1 MSGNVGQNLNPK
13 EKDIVEKLLGPSREQ
28 IFTGIAEVWLGT
40 KPGEEDWGQ
49 KRGIKLKGCSPGV
62 VCFIKDLDKENFQLW
77 VISMSEGNVAWKQ
90 NIDKHIL
97 TQRRRRWIFVLDF
110 SYRKL
115 CLNFVDDDEAD
126 DFAYVLYEKF
136 SEFQSFKNA
145 TPYTVNESGKVLRN
159 NKKQDHSSKQK
170 QKENFLVN
178 VANLPK
184 NVLDDPN
191 YKEEIDAFFQEYGEE
206 LEDMADIFDN
216 YVLETDDENGSDG
229 SSMGEEGEESS
240 INDQHDSEVA
250 SPSLDFSSCF
260 DMGEYSAVD
269 MDEVAL
275 DTVPEDVV
283 TTSTYPKPPE
293 TPSEKSKPNRPPPP
307 PPLHLAETPSEK
319 PKPNR
324 APPPPPLNLK
334 KPSKPQTSGGGTV
347 PGQRVSLLD
356 EIRNNKMALKKS
368 PINKN
373 SKQNTKAR
381 GPSIKDSLLGA
392 MQQMRAVRESDY
404 GIQDDFYRPWD
415 DDEE

>member
-28 IFTGIAEVWLGT
+28 IFTGIAEVWLGRNSA
-40 KPGEEDWGQ
+40 EEDWGQ
-49 KRGIKLKGCSPGV
+49 KQGIKLKGCSPGV

-110 SYRKL
+110 GYRKL

-126 DFAYVLYEKF
+126 DFAYVLYGKF
-136 SEFQSFKNA
+136 PEFQSFKNA

-159 NKKQDHSSKQK
+159 NKKQDHTSKQK

-184 NVLDDPN
+184 SVLEDPN
-191 YKEEIDAFFQEYGEE
+191 YKEEVEAFFQEYGEE

-229 SSMGEEGEESS
+229 SSMGEEDGGSS

-269 MDEVAL
+269 MDELAL
-275 DTVPEDVV
+275 ETVPEDVV
-283 TTSTYPKPPE
+283 ATSTYPKPPD
-293 TPSEKSKPNRPPPP
+293 TPSEKSKPYRAP
-307 PPLHLAETPSEK
+307 PPLPLHLPETPSEK
-319 PKPNR
+319 YKPNR

-334 KPSKPQTSGGGTV
+334 KPSKPQRSHGGSV

-368 PINKN
+368 PINKD
-373 SKQNTKAR
+373 SKQNTKPR

-392 MQQMRAVRESDY
+392 MQQMRAVRETDY

-415 DDEE
+415 DDE

>member
-28 IFTGIAEVWLGT
+28 IFTGIAEVWLGQNSA
-40 KPGEEDWGQ
+40 EEDWGQ
-49 KRGIKLKGCSPGV
+49 KQGIKLKGCSPGV

-110 SYRKL
+110 SYSKL

-126 DFAYVLYEKF
+126 DFAYVLYGKF
-136 SEFQSFKNA
+136 PEFQSFKNA

-159 NKKQDHSSKQK
+159 NKKQDHSSKQR

-184 NVLDDPN
+184 SVLEDPN
-191 YKEEIDAFFQEYGEE
+191 YKEEVEAFFEEYGEE

-216 YVLETDDENGSDG
+216 YVLETDDENGSGG
-229 SSMGEEGEESS
+229 SSIGEEDGGSS
-240 INDQHDSEVA
+240 LNDQHDSEVA
-250 SPSLDFSSCF
+250 SPSLDFTSCF

-269 MDEVAL
+269 MEDLAL

-293 TPSEKSKPNRPPPP
+293 TPSKKSKPNRAPPP
-307 PPLHLAETPSEK
+307 PPLHLPETSSEK
-319 PKPNR
+319 STPNR

-334 KPSKPQTSGGGTV
+334 KSSKPQTSSGGSE
-347 PGQRVSLLD
+347 PGQRISLLD

-373 SKQNTKAR
+373 SKQNTKPR
-381 GPSIKDSLLGA
+381 GTSIKDSLLGA
-392 MQQMRAVRESDY
+392 MQQMRAVRETDY

-415 DDEE
+415 DDE

>member
-1 MSGNVGQNLNPK
+1 MSGDVGQNLNPK

-28 IFTGIAEVWLGT
+28 IFTGIAEVWLGQNST
-40 KPGEEDWGQ
+40 EEDWGQ
-49 KRGIKLKGCSPGV
+49 KQGTKLKGCSPGV

-77 VISMSEGNVAWKQ
+77 VISMAEGNVAWKQ

-110 SYRKL
+110 GYRKL

-126 DFAYVLYEKF
+126 DFAYVLYGKF
-136 SEFQSFKNA
+136 PEFQSFKDA

-159 NKKQDHSSKQK
+159 KNKKDHRSKEK

-184 NVLDDPN
+184 SVLEDPN
-191 YKEEIDAFFQEYGEE
+191 YKEEVEAFFEEYGEE

-229 SSMGEEGEESS
+229 SSIGEEDGGSS
-240 INDQHDSEVA
+240 LNDQHDSEVA
-250 SPSLDFSSCF
+250 SPSLDFTSCF

-269 MDEVAL
+269 MEDLAL

-293 TPSEKSKPNRPPPP
+293 APSEKSKPIRAPPP
-307 PPLHLAETPSEK
+307 PPLHLPETSSEK
-319 PKPNR
+319 STPNR

-334 KPSKPQTSGGGTV
+334 KSSKPQTSSGGSE
-347 PGQRVSLLD
+347 PGQRISLLD

-373 SKQNTKAR
+373 SKQNTKPR
-381 GPSIKDSLLGA
+381 GTSIKDSLLGA
-392 MQQMRAVRESDY
+392 MQQMRAVRETDY

-415 DDEE
+415 DDE